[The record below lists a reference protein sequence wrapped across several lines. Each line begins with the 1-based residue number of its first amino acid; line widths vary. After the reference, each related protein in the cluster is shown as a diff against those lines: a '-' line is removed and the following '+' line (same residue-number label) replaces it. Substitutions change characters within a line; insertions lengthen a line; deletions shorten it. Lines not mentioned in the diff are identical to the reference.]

1 LINLGEDS
9 SLNMRIYTTG
19 PGGIKTNLL
28 DASIDK
34 SDKLFKSIDK
44 DKLLF

>member
-1 LINLGEDS
+1 
-9 SLNMRIYTTG
+9 MRIYTTG